1 MFDHEWQEYDEQ
13 PAPLLKV
20 RDINSVNFQ
29 FTEEFENW
37 IEPDNLDAEEKLL
50 RQIERVI
57 DR

>member
-1 MFDHEWQEYDEQ
+1 MFDKEWLHDEEQ

-20 RDINSVNFQ
+20 RDISSVNFQ
-29 FTEEFENW
+29 FTEEFEQW
-37 IEPDNLDAEEKLL
+37 IEPDNLDAEEKVL